1 MKRALPLGAAMAAVL
16 AVLAGT
22 GAQAG
27 AAQNAMRGV
36 SNPQAARIDY
46 MLKCQGCHRPDGGGD
61 ARTTPPMKHEVAR
74 FLAVPGG
81 RAFLARVPGVAT
93 VDLDDARLA
102 NLVNWTLYTF
112 DPAHV
117 PVDFQPYTAEEIGR
131 LRRTPLRLERAET
144 RARLVAGFAETGT
157 SEQGPS
163 QAPISQERTRLP

>member
-1 MKRALPLGAAMAAVL
+1 MAAAV
-16 AVLAGT
+16 AVLAGV
-22 GAQAG
+22 GVKAEVVAG
-27 AAQNAMRGV
+27 AAQQTMRGV
-36 SNPQAARIDY
+36 SNPRSARIDY

-81 RAFLARVPGVAT
+81 REFLARVPGVAT

-117 PVDFQPYTAEEIGR
+117 PVDFRPYTAEEIGR

-163 QAPISQERTRLP
+163 QASFSQERTRLP